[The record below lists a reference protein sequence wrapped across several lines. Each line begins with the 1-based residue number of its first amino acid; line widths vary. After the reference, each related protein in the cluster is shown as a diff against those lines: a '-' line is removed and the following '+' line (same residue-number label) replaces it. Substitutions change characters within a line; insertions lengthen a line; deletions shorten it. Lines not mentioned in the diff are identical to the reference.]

1 MGSIVAQ
8 PEVDGAGI
16 AGAILN
22 NNLFGIALQFASGI
36 PVTLR
41 SSRELNNDAIGA
53 DRPLGVTR
61 NSYNLPARYN
71 VDLRYSRVFPAGRTR
86 LEVMAE
92 VKNLFNTEQWA
103 SATTTVNTDAL
114 GNPVTAAGLPLTLPA
129 PGAIQRDA
137 VFSPTGGYEQRQLQ
151 LGFRVTF

>member
-1 MGSIVAQ
+1 
-8 PEVDGAGI
+8 
-16 AGAILN
+16 LN

-71 VDLRYSRVFPAGRTR
+71 VDVRYSRLFPVTGNTK
-86 LEVMAE
+86 LEFLAE

-114 GNPVTAAGLPLTLPA
+114 GNPVTAAGAPLTLPA
-129 PGAIQRDA
+129 PGAIDRDA